1 MASPSRY
8 FAAALIVL
16 GLAPGAGAQ
25 GLAPAPARQ
34 PDSEPDLLGRLE
46 REQNPVKK
54 AKYQVRLGRILQAID
69 AYDQGSLEQGQRLLE
84 AYLGRMKGSWQTLR
98 DSGRRAVRQ
107 PQGFK
112 ELDIALREDA
122 RRLEDLK
129 HHVPYTDRDPVEKV
143 AQEVERIRAEV
154 LHALFPAE
162 RPAEDRNS
170 FVGLSREDFP
180 IGKSSA

>member
-54 AKYQVRLGRILQAID
+54 AKYQVRLGRIKLLQA
-69 AYDQGSLEQGQRLLE
+69 
-84 AYLGRMKGSWQTLR
+84 LGRMKGSWQTLR